1 MQLVQVYETSY
12 KITHPN
18 NILIE
23 VGLTLGFLPNP
34 IVTKSFKFFKINF

>member
-1 MQLVQVYETSY
+1 VQLAQVHETSY

-23 VGLTLGFLPNP
+23 VGLTLEFLPNP
-34 IVTKSFKFFKINF
+34 IVTKSFEKLLLI